1 MNSMSGVRRDL
12 FAREWGA
19 TVVEY
24 TLLIGIIATVGISA
38 IRTVGNSLAGTAD
51 PCNPGT
57 LVRVAQILG
66 GQDAR
71 NLECKEP
78 KVP

>member
-1 MNSMSGVRRDL
+1 MNSTHGFQRDL

-24 TLLIGIIATVGISA
+24 TLLVGIITAVGISA

-51 PCNPGT
+51 PCHPGT
-57 LVRVAQILG
+57 LVRAAQILG
-66 GQDAR
+66 GQAAQDLKCSETKA
-71 NLECKEP
+71 P
-78 KVP
+78 